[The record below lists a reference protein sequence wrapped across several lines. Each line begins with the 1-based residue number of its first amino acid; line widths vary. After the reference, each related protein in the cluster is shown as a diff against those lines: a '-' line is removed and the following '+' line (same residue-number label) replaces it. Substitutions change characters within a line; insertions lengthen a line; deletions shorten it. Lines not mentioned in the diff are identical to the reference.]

1 MKKSKQIMTI
11 SFVLF
16 ISLSLIQISNLS
28 NSVNAKTNLTF
39 IEEIRIESD
48 ADFELFAS
56 SGDGSANKPYII
68 EEFNVTSSTLSGINI
83 RFTTKYFIVRDCY
96 VTGHYTGINL
106 IGVSNGTGKI
116 INNEVELNT
125 KGISLSNVNHS
136 EIAYN
141 NIINNTMTGIQLG
154 TEDTSSVEPIYGNI
168 IHHNNFISNDWYYV
182 NGVFT
187 PSSDH
192 QAIDEGIENFW
203 YDNSTNEG
211 NYWDD
216 YEGTGVYTIEG
227 ETGSEDPYPLTEQA
241 DYATVETPM
250 NYWATVLSLSLAAMF
265 VFITRKN
272 MKHK

>member
-1 MKKSKQIMTI
+1 MQKSKHKMSIA
-11 SFVLF
+11 FVLF
-16 ISLSLIQISNLS
+16 VSLFILQISNPS
-28 NSVNAKTNLTF
+28 ISVNSKTNLTF

-68 EEFNVTSSTLSGINI
+68 EKYNVTSSKSSGIII
-83 RFTTKYFIVRDCY
+83 RFTTKYFIVRNCY

-106 IGVSNGTGKI
+106 IRISNGTGKI
-116 INNEVELNT
+116 INNEVELNV
-125 KGISLSNVNHS
+125 KGIYLSSVNHS

-141 NIINNTMTGIQLG
+141 NIVNNTMTGIQIG
-154 TEDTSSVEPIYGNI
+154 VEDTSSVAPLYGNI
-168 IHHNNFISNDWYYV
+168 IHHNNLIANDWYFV
-182 NGVFT
+182 NGVIT

-192 QAIDEGIENFW
+192 QAMDEGIENFW

-216 YEGTGVYTIEG
+216 YEGTGAYSIEG
-227 ETGSEDPYPLTEQA
+227 GTGSEDPYPLTEQA
-241 DYATVETPM
+241 DYATVETPL
-250 NYWATVLSLSLAAMF
+250 NYLVTVLSLSLAAMF
-265 VFITRKN
+265 VLTTRKN

>member
-1 MKKSKQIMTI
+1 MKKSKHTMSIA
-11 SFVLF
+11 FVLF
-16 ISLSLIQISNLS
+16 ISLCILQISNLS
-28 NSVNAKTNLTF
+28 ISVNSNTNMTF
-39 IEEIRIESD
+39 IEEIRID
-48 ADFELFAS
+48 GDDDFELFAS

-68 EEFNVTSSTLSGINI
+68 EEYNVTSSSISGIFI

-96 VTGHYTGINL
+96 VTGHYAGINL
-106 IGVSNGTGKI
+106 IGISNGTGKI

-125 KGISLSNVNHS
+125 KGILLSKVNHS

-141 NIINNTMTGIQLG
+141 NIVNNTQTGIQLG
-154 TEDTSSVEPIYGNI
+154 IEDTSSVATLYGNI
-168 IHHNNFISNDWYYV
+168 IHHNNLISNDWYYV
-182 NGVFT
+182 NGVYT

-216 YEGTGVYTIEG
+216 YEGTGAYTIEG
-227 ETGSEDPYPLTEQA
+227 ETGSEDPYPLTEHA

-250 NYWATVLSLSLAAMF
+250 NYWVTVLSLSLAAMF
-265 VFITRKN
+265 VLITRKN
-272 MKHK
+272 MKNK